1 MRVEKQ
7 ITAKTK
13 TQLKQREADIKQLRE
28 QFVLTEGNLRSQL
41 NEVSLKDAEQ
51 TQAIGELTLEKKKL
65 KLHKNMLKEE
75 VLRQRRQIEA

>member
-1 MRVEKQ
+1 M
-7 ITAKTK
+7 
-13 TQLKQREADIKQLRE
+13 
-28 QFVLTEGNLRSQL
+28 LTEGTLRTQL

-51 TQAIGELTLEKKKL
+51 TAAIGELTLEKKKL

>member
-1 MRVEKQ
+1 M
-7 ITAKTK
+7 
-13 TQLKQREADIKQLRE
+13 QLKQREADIKQLRE
-28 QFVLTEGNLRSQL
+28 QFVDTEASLRRQL

-51 TQAIGELTLEKKKL
+51 TVAIGQLTAEKKKL